1 MSLVR
6 GKWGR
11 IKSLRDSRIAP
22 GESLETYPVT
32 PSTSSCRPECISQS
46 TENLAFSASA
56 QDVAKGPQIAWWR
69 NLKAF
74 SGTQNERKPKLE
86 SRHTAWAKLV
96 CPVMAKS
103 RRTAGSRK
111 IQVGLSKRAA
121 RCPDSQMESSSR
133 TQGKTETDQTW
144 VFGAELPAPPDIS
157 LLDINKVILRGSDL
171 DREKQRREEVQRQTR
186 LRADK
191 VRKMQASQCALRQKH
206 DAKTRNKANRKDEG
220 LSSMVSNDVVEEC
233 APVVAEQACAK
244 WWRRNGSAGHLCSL
258 KEEVSPAF
266 SAAPKDSGRTSSMS
280 AETEATTAAEL
291 QDLDEFYLVSLP
303 STAERKSSQGTSSP
317 ELSTVGQLKTPDFV
331 FQR

>member
-1 MSLVR
+1 M
-6 GKWGR
+6 
-11 IKSLRDSRIAP
+11 
-22 GESLETYPVT
+22 E
-32 PSTSSCRPECISQS
+32 PS
-46 TENLAFSASA
+46 N
-56 QDVAKGPQIAWWR
+56 
-69 NLKAF
+69 
-74 SGTQNERKPKLE
+74 
-86 SRHTAWAKLV
+86 
-96 CPVMAKS
+96 
-103 RRTAGSRK
+103 
-111 IQVGLSKRAA
+111 
-121 RCPDSQMESSSR
+121 R

-206 DAKTRNKANRKDEG
+206 DAKMRNKANRKDEG
-220 LSSMVSNDVVEEC
+220 LSSVASNDVVEEC

-258 KEEVSPAF
+258 KEEVSPAL
-266 SAAPKDSGRTSSMS
+266 SAAPKDTGRTSSMS

-291 QDLDEFYLVSLP
+291 QDLDDEFYLVSLP

-317 ELSTVGQLKTPDFV
+317 ELSTAGQLKTPDFV